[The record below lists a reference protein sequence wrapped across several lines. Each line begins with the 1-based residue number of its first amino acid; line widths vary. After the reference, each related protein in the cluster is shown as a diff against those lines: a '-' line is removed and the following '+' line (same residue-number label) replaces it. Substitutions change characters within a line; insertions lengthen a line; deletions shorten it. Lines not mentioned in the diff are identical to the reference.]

1 MAELFTSTIPNL
13 IQGVSQQPD
22 AQRDP
27 TQAELQINGVS
38 SSAEGLRKRDPT
50 QTLARVSATS
60 LGDVFVHAILRD
72 RAERYLA
79 VISNS
84 TVKVFDLDGVAQT
97 VSAPNGYGYL
107 SGVTDAKRQIRCGTV
122 ADYTFVASSLK
133 VVAMDAAVAPA
144 VARPATN
151 EALVWVKA
159 ANYSQS
165 YRVNV
170 NGTLATV
177 TTTATPGT
185 AISTAEIA
193 ARLRG
198 ALTGGAA
205 TGITNQSPLC
215 TLLGYL
221 YDVATTTDEGGSGL
235 TVDVFGNATSIAS
248 ATIKDPG
255 SGYFAGD
262 KVFMQRGLL
271 YGGAVTALSNE
282 GVGST
287 LNGTLTDLPT
297 ISTIVNSEGLTVTVV
312 GDGTKLIAVA
322 IGNNAGIGYRA
333 NTATMPSWVDV
344 PRNRLQGGPVS
355 TLSSEGATTTR
366 SVLGTGLATTTNTGG
381 TGLTL
386 NVTGNGQSVSG
397 VTVNTAGVRYH
408 IGSKIYIARNV
419 LDGSGT
425 DTTPVHVATITAVT
439 NADTTRVRIATVK
452 SVEIDDTPVLLGTI
466 SAAAAGPLT
475 GVTIARSGSVL
486 HLTSA
491 STITIS
497 ATDARANADITAIT
511 GSVQSFTSLPA
522 IAPQGYQVE
531 VAGDPTNNFDGY
543 YLKFVPRT
551 GAGTFGE
558 GEWQE
563 TVAPG
568 AQYKLNPSTMPQ
580 VLVRLPAGTWYF
592 GPLNGAALTGLTL
605 PTWGERTAG
614 DSESAPDP
622 SFVGQTVNDVF
633 VHRGRLG
640 ILADEKRIL
649 SRAKDFFAFFPETVT
664 TVLDSD
670 PIDKTASSSRVSVL
684 RYAVPFQGEML
695 LFSDDYQF
703 RSYATDASLTPT
715 TDVITILT
723 SYEIDPGAR
732 PIQMGGSVVFCQ
744 ANGEWSQLR
753 QFSVRGAG
761 TALVGDAE
769 SITEHVSSYIP
780 SGIFQLAAND
790 TGNSLYCISSK
801 TGYKNRI
808 YTYKYFYRNTGS
820 GIERAQSSWSYWDLP
835 GADSILSIVA
845 IQEALYLLV
854 QRGVEVFLEKLPVLD
869 RQSVAAAPY
878 PLLLDRWVS
887 TTTASPAAM
896 RVPAGVYS
904 PVTKLTTW
912 TLPFTIRAATQA
924 WSAYQAGYQGGVLLG
939 TASSG
944 NTIAARGDWSAAQVY
959 FGEAYTFRYRPS
971 RFKPMRAQGG
981 GQVASNT
988 LRAQIRQA
996 RLRYHETGYFQVRV
1010 KPSGNRDEGL
1020 YYFPGSTVGLL
1031 QGVDQGQAGVF
1042 PIPIFGRGESN
1053 TITIENDT
1061 AHPCKFASLEWTGLI
1076 TGKGRAVQ

>member
-1 MAELFTSTIPNL
+1 MSGLFTSLVPNL

-27 TQAELQINGVS
+27 TQAELQINAVS

-50 QTLARVSATS
+50 QTLARVSSAS

-72 RAERYLA
+72 RSERYLA

-84 TVKVFDLDGVAQT
+84 TVKVFDFDGVAQT
-97 VSAPNGYGYL
+97 VNAPSGYGYL

-122 ADYTFVASSLK
+122 ADFTFVASALK

-144 VARPATN
+144 VARPADN

-159 ANYSQS
+159 ANYGQS

-177 TTTATPGT
+177 TTTTTAGT
-185 AISTAEIA
+185 AISTADIA
-193 ARLRG
+193 EQIKT
-198 ALTGGAA
+198 ALAG
-205 TGITNQSPLC
+205 
-215 TLLGYL
+215 
-221 YDVATTTDEGGSGL
+221 VAG
-235 TVDVFGNATSIAS
+235 VSIA
-248 ATIKDPG
+248 
-255 SGYFAGD
+255 
-262 KVFMQRGLL
+262 
-271 YGGAVTALSNE
+271 
-282 GVGST
+282 
-287 LNGTLTDLPT
+287 
-297 ISTIVNSEGLTVTVV
+297 
-312 GDGTKLIAVA
+312 
-322 IGNNAGIGYRA
+322 RA
-333 NTATMPSWVDV
+333 
-344 PRNRLQGGPVS
+344 
-355 TLSSEGATTTR
+355 
-366 SVLGTGLATTTNTGG
+366 
-381 TGLTL
+381 
-386 NVTGNGQSVSG
+386 
-397 VTVNTAGVRYH
+397 
-408 IGSKIYIARNV
+408 
-419 LDGSGT
+419 
-425 DTTPVHVATITAVT
+425 
-439 NADTTRVRIATVK
+439 
-452 SVEIDDTPVLLGTI
+452 
-466 SAAAAGPLT
+466 
-475 GVTIARSGSVL
+475 GSVL

-511 GSVQSFTSLPA
+511 NSVQSFTSLPA

-531 VAGDPTNNFDGY
+531 VTGDPTNNFDGY
-543 YLKFVPRT
+543 YLKFAPRS

-558 GEWQE
+558 GAWEE

-568 AQYKLNPSTMPQ
+568 AQYKLDPATMPQ

-605 PTWGERTAG
+605 PTWGQRVAG

-622 SFVGQTVNDVF
+622 SFVGQAVNDIF

-640 ILADEKRIL
+640 ILADEKRIF

-703 RSYATDASLTPT
+703 RSYATDAALTPA
-715 TDVITILT
+715 TDAITILT
-723 SYEIDPGAR
+723 SYEIDTGVR
-732 PIQMGGSVVFCQ
+732 PVQMGGSVVFCQ

-769 SITEHVSSYIP
+769 SITDHASSYIP

-801 TGYKNRI
+801 AGYTNRI
-808 YTYKYFYRNTGS
+808 YTYKFLYRNSSS
-820 GIERAQSSWSYWDLP
+820 GIERVQSSWGYWELP
-835 GADSILSIVA
+835 GADGILSIVA
-845 IQEALYLLV
+845 IQETLYLLV
-854 QRGVEVFLEKLPVLD
+854 QRGPEVFLEKMPVLD
-869 RQSVAAAPY
+869 RQSIAAAPY

-887 TTTASPAAM
+887 TTAASPAGV
-896 RVPAGVYS
+896 RVPAGIYS
-904 PVTKLTTW
+904 SVTRATTW

-924 WSAYQAGYQGGVLLG
+924 WSAYQPGYQGGVLLG
-939 TASSG
+939 AASSG
-944 NTIAARGDWSAAQVY
+944 NTITARGDWSAAQVW
-959 FGEAYTFRYRPS
+959 FGEVYPFRYRPS
-971 RFKPMRAQGG
+971 RFKAMRAQGG
-981 GQVASNT
+981 GQVATNT

-1010 KPSGNRDEGL
+1010 TPTGNRDEAV
-1020 YYFPGSTVGLL
+1020 YTFPGSTVGLL
-1031 QGVDQGQAGVF
+1031 QGADQGQAGVF
-1042 PIPIFGRGESN
+1042 RIPMFGRGEN
-1053 TITIENDT
+1053 ITVTIENDT
-1061 AHPCKFASLEWTGLI
+1061 AHPCKFSSLEWTGLI
-1076 TGKGRAVQ
+1076 TGKGRAVQQ

>member
-1 MAELFTSTIPNL
+1 MAELFTSLIPNL

-50 QTLARVSATS
+50 QTLAKVSTS

-72 RAERYLA
+72 RTERYLA
-79 VISNS
+79 VISSS

-97 VSAPNGYGYL
+97 VNAPSGYGYL

-133 VVAMDAAVAPA
+133 VVAMDSALAPVA
-144 VARPATN
+144 ARPATN

-159 ANYSQS
+159 ANYGQS

-177 TTTATPGT
+177 TTTTTAGT
-185 AISTAEIA
+185 AISTADIA
-193 ARLRG
+193 EQIKV
-198 ALTGGAA
+198 ALAG
-205 TGITNQSPLC
+205 
-215 TLLGYL
+215 
-221 YDVATTTDEGGSGL
+221 VAG
-235 TVDVFGNATSIAS
+235 VSIA
-248 ATIKDPG
+248 
-255 SGYFAGD
+255 
-262 KVFMQRGLL
+262 
-271 YGGAVTALSNE
+271 
-282 GVGST
+282 
-287 LNGTLTDLPT
+287 
-297 ISTIVNSEGLTVTVV
+297 
-312 GDGTKLIAVA
+312 
-322 IGNNAGIGYRA
+322 
-333 NTATMPSWVDV
+333 
-344 PRNRLQGGPVS
+344 
-355 TLSSEGATTTR
+355 
-366 SVLGTGLATTTNTGG
+366 
-381 TGLTL
+381 
-386 NVTGNGQSVSG
+386 
-397 VTVNTAGVRYH
+397 
-408 IGSKIYIARNV
+408 
-419 LDGSGT
+419 
-425 DTTPVHVATITAVT
+425 
-439 NADTTRVRIATVK
+439 RV
-452 SVEIDDTPVLLGTI
+452 
-466 SAAAAGPLT
+466 
-475 GVTIARSGSVL
+475 GSVL

-511 GSVQSFTSLPA
+511 NSVQSFTALPA
-522 IAPQGYQVE
+522 IAPEGYQVE
-531 VAGDPTNNFDGY
+531 VTGDPTNNFDGY
-543 YLKFVPRT
+543 YVKFQPRT
-551 GAGTFGE
+551 GAGAFGE
-558 GEWQE
+558 GAWEE

-568 AQYKLNPSTMPQ
+568 AQYKLDPSTMPQ

-605 PTWGERTAG
+605 PTWGQRVAG
-614 DSESAPDP
+614 DSETAPDP
-622 SFVGQTVNDVF
+622 SFVGQSVNDVF
-633 VHRGRLG
+633 IHRGRLG
-640 ILADEKRIL
+640 ILSDEKRIF
-649 SRAKDFFAFFPETVT
+649 SRAKDFFSFFPETVT

-670 PIDKTASSSRVSVL
+670 PIDKTASSSKVSVL

-703 RSYATDASLTPT
+703 RSYATDNSLTLA
-715 TDVITILT
+715 TDTITILT
-723 SYEIDPGAR
+723 SYEIDSGVR

-769 SITEHVSSYIP
+769 SITDHASSYIP

-801 TGYKNRI
+801 AGYRNRI
-808 YTYKYFYRNTGS
+808 YTYKYFYRNSGS

-854 QRGVEVFLEKLPVLD
+854 QRGAEVFLEKLPVLD

-887 TTTASPAAM
+887 TTTASPSAM

-904 PVTKLTTW
+904 PVTKLTIW
-912 TLPFTIRAATQA
+912 TLPFTIKTTTQA
-924 WSAYQAGYQGGVLLG
+924 WSGYQPGYQGGVLLG
-939 TASSG
+939 AASSG
-944 NTIAARGDWSAAQVY
+944 NTITARGDWSAAQIW
-959 FGEAYTFRYRPS
+959 FGELYSFRYRPS
-971 RFKPMRAQGG
+971 RFKAMQTQGG

-1010 KPSGNRDEGL
+1010 TSSGNRDEAV
-1020 YYFPGSTVGLL
+1020 YTFPGSTAGLL

-1042 PIPIFGRGESN
+1042 RIPMFGRGEN
-1053 TITIENDT
+1053 ITVTIENDT
-1061 AHPCKFASLEWTGLI
+1061 AHPCKFASLEWTGLV
-1076 TGKGRAVQ
+1076 TGKGRAVQQ

>member
-22 AQRDP
+22 AQRDS

-72 RAERYLA
+72 RTERYLA

-84 TVKVFDLDGVAQT
+84 TVKMFDLDGVAQT
-97 VSAPNGYGYL
+97 VNAPNGYGYL
-107 SGVTDAKRQIRCGTV
+107 SGVTDAKGQIRCGTV
-122 ADYTFVASSLK
+122 ADFTFVASSLK
-133 VVAMDAAVAPA
+133 VVAMDSAVAPV
-144 VARPATN
+144 VARPAAN

-159 ANYSQS
+159 ANYGQS

-185 AISTAEIA
+185 AISTADIA
-193 ARLRG
+193 EQIKT
-198 ALTGGAA
+198 ALAG
-205 TGITNQSPLC
+205 
-215 TLLGYL
+215 
-221 YDVATTTDEGGSGL
+221 VAG
-235 TVDVFGNATSIAS
+235 VSIA
-248 ATIKDPG
+248 
-255 SGYFAGD
+255 
-262 KVFMQRGLL
+262 
-271 YGGAVTALSNE
+271 
-282 GVGST
+282 
-287 LNGTLTDLPT
+287 
-297 ISTIVNSEGLTVTVV
+297 
-312 GDGTKLIAVA
+312 
-322 IGNNAGIGYRA
+322 
-333 NTATMPSWVDV
+333 
-344 PRNRLQGGPVS
+344 
-355 TLSSEGATTTR
+355 
-366 SVLGTGLATTTNTGG
+366 
-381 TGLTL
+381 
-386 NVTGNGQSVSG
+386 
-397 VTVNTAGVRYH
+397 
-408 IGSKIYIARNV
+408 
-419 LDGSGT
+419 
-425 DTTPVHVATITAVT
+425 
-439 NADTTRVRIATVK
+439 RV
-452 SVEIDDTPVLLGTI
+452 
-466 SAAAAGPLT
+466 
-475 GVTIARSGSVL
+475 GSVL

-511 GSVQSFTSLPA
+511 NSVQSFTALPA
-522 IAPQGYQVE
+522 IAPEGYQVE
-531 VAGDPTNNFDGY
+531 VTGDPTNNFDGY

-568 AQYKLNPSTMPQ
+568 AQYKLDPSTMPQ

-670 PIDKTASSSRVSVL
+670 PIDKAASSSRVSVL

-703 RSYATDASLTPT
+703 RSYATDASLTPA

-808 YTYKYFYRNTGS
+808 YTYKYFYRNSGS

-854 QRGVEVFLEKLPVLD
+854 QRGAEVFLEKLPVLD

-912 TLPFTIRAATQA
+912 TLPFTIRATTQA

-1042 PIPIFGRGESN
+1042 PIPIFGRGENN

-1061 AHPCKFASLEWTGLI
+1061 AHPCKFASMEWTGLI
-1076 TGKGRAVQ
+1076 TGKGRAVQQ

>member
-1 MAELFTSTIPNL
+1 MAELFTSLIPNL

-50 QTLARVSATS
+50 QTLAKVSATS

-72 RAERYLA
+72 RNERYLA
-79 VISNS
+79 VISSS

-97 VSAPNGYGYL
+97 VNAPSGYGYL

-133 VVAMDAAVAPA
+133 VVAMDSALAPVA
-144 VARPATN
+144 ARPATN

-159 ANYSQS
+159 ANYGQS

-177 TTTATPGT
+177 TTTTTAGT
-185 AISTAEIA
+185 AISTADIA
-193 ARLRG
+193 EQIKV
-198 ALTGGAA
+198 ALAGVTG
-205 TGITNQSPLC
+205 
-215 TLLGYL
+215 
-221 YDVATTTDEGGSGL
+221 V
-235 TVDVFGNATSIAS
+235 SIA
-248 ATIKDPG
+248 
-255 SGYFAGD
+255 
-262 KVFMQRGLL
+262 
-271 YGGAVTALSNE
+271 
-282 GVGST
+282 
-287 LNGTLTDLPT
+287 
-297 ISTIVNSEGLTVTVV
+297 
-312 GDGTKLIAVA
+312 
-322 IGNNAGIGYRA
+322 
-333 NTATMPSWVDV
+333 
-344 PRNRLQGGPVS
+344 
-355 TLSSEGATTTR
+355 
-366 SVLGTGLATTTNTGG
+366 
-381 TGLTL
+381 
-386 NVTGNGQSVSG
+386 
-397 VTVNTAGVRYH
+397 
-408 IGSKIYIARNV
+408 
-419 LDGSGT
+419 
-425 DTTPVHVATITAVT
+425 
-439 NADTTRVRIATVK
+439 RV
-452 SVEIDDTPVLLGTI
+452 
-466 SAAAAGPLT
+466 
-475 GVTIARSGSVL
+475 GSVL

-511 GSVQSFTSLPA
+511 NSVQSFTALPT
-522 IAPQGYQVE
+522 IAPEGYQVE
-531 VAGDPTNNFDGY
+531 VTGDPTNNFDGY
-543 YLKFVPRT
+543 YVKFQPRT
-551 GAGTFGE
+551 GAGAFGE
-558 GEWQE
+558 GTWEE

-568 AQYKLNPSTMPQ
+568 AQYKLDPSTMPQ
-580 VLVRLPAGTWYF
+580 VLVRLPAGTWHF

-605 PTWGERTAG
+605 PTWGQRVAG
-614 DSESAPDP
+614 DSETAPDP
-622 SFVGQTVNDVF
+622 SFVGQSVNDIF
-633 VHRGRLG
+633 IHRGRLG
-640 ILADEKRIL
+640 MLADEKRIY
-649 SRAKDFFAFFPETVT
+649 SRAKGLFDFFPETVT

-684 RYAVPFQGEML
+684 RYGVPFQGEML

-715 TDVITILT
+715 TDAITILT
-723 SYEIDPGAR
+723 SYEIDPGVR

-769 SITEHVSSYIP
+769 SITDHASSYIP

-790 TGNSLYCISSK
+790 TGNSLYCISGK

-808 YTYKYFYRNTGS
+808 YTYKYFYRNSGS

-854 QRGVEVFLEKLPVLD
+854 QRGAEVFLEKLPVLD

-896 RVPAGVYS
+896 RVPAGSYNS
-904 PVTKLTTW
+904 VTKVTTW
-912 TLPFTIRAATQA
+912 TLPFTIRATTQA

-939 TASSG
+939 SASSG
-944 NTIAARGDWSAAQVY
+944 NTITARGDWSAAQVY
-959 FGEAYTFRYRPS
+959 FGETYSFRYRPS
-971 RFKPMRAQGG
+971 RFKTMRAQGG

-1010 KPSGNRDEGL
+1010 KPSGNRNEGV

-1042 PIPIFGRGESN
+1042 PIPMFGRGEDME
-1053 TITIENDT
+1053 ITIENDT

-1076 TGKGRAVQ
+1076 TGKGRAVQQ

>member
-1 MAELFTSTIPNL
+1 MAELFTSTVPNL

-27 TQAELQINGVS
+27 TQAELQINAVS

-50 QTLARVSATS
+50 QTLARVSSIS

-72 RAERYLA
+72 RSERYLA
-79 VISNS
+79 VISS
-84 TVKVFDLDGVAQT
+84 SGVKVFDLDGVAQT
-97 VSAPNGYGYL
+97 VSAPSGYGYL

-122 ADYTFVASSLK
+122 ADYTFVASSLQ
-133 VVAMDAAVAPA
+133 VVAMDSALAPA
-144 VARPATN
+144 VARPAAN

-159 ANYSQS
+159 ANYGQS

-177 TTTATPGT
+177 TTTTTAGT
-185 AISTAEIA
+185 AISTADIA
-193 ARLRG
+193 EQIKT
-198 ALTGGAA
+198 ALAG
-205 TGITNQSPLC
+205 
-215 TLLGYL
+215 
-221 YDVATTTDEGGSGL
+221 VAG
-235 TVDVFGNATSIAS
+235 VSIA
-248 ATIKDPG
+248 
-255 SGYFAGD
+255 
-262 KVFMQRGLL
+262 
-271 YGGAVTALSNE
+271 
-282 GVGST
+282 
-287 LNGTLTDLPT
+287 
-297 ISTIVNSEGLTVTVV
+297 
-312 GDGTKLIAVA
+312 
-322 IGNNAGIGYRA
+322 RA
-333 NTATMPSWVDV
+333 
-344 PRNRLQGGPVS
+344 
-355 TLSSEGATTTR
+355 
-366 SVLGTGLATTTNTGG
+366 
-381 TGLTL
+381 
-386 NVTGNGQSVSG
+386 
-397 VTVNTAGVRYH
+397 
-408 IGSKIYIARNV
+408 
-419 LDGSGT
+419 
-425 DTTPVHVATITAVT
+425 
-439 NADTTRVRIATVK
+439 
-452 SVEIDDTPVLLGTI
+452 
-466 SAAAAGPLT
+466 
-475 GVTIARSGSVL
+475 GSVL

-511 GSVQSFTSLPA
+511 NSVQAFTALPT
-522 IAPQGYQVE
+522 IAPTGYQVE
-531 VAGDPTNNFDGY
+531 VTGDPSNNFDGY
-543 YLKFVPRT
+543 YVKFQPRT

-558 GEWQE
+558 GAWEE

-568 AQYKLNPSTMPQ
+568 TQYKLNPATMPQ
-580 VLVRLPAGTWYF
+580 VLVRLPAGTWHF

-605 PTWGERTAG
+605 PTWGQRVAG

-622 SFVGQTVNDVF
+622 SFVGQAVNDIF

-640 ILADEKRIL
+640 ILADEKRIF

-715 TDVITILT
+715 TDAITILT
-723 SYEIDPGAR
+723 GYEIDPAVR

-769 SITEHVSSYIP
+769 SITDHVSSYIP

-801 TGYKNRI
+801 SGYANRI
-808 YTYKYFYRNTGS
+808 YTYKYFYRNGGS

-835 GADSILSIVA
+835 GAESILSIVA

-854 QRGVEVFLEKLPVLD
+854 QRGGEVFLEKMPVLD

-896 RVPAGVYS
+896 RVPAGVYDS
-904 PVTKLTTW
+904 VTKQTTW
-912 TLPFTIRAATQA
+912 TLPFTIRATTQA
-924 WSAYQAGYQGGVLLG
+924 WSAYQTGYQGGVLLG
-939 TASSG
+939 AASSG
-944 NTIAARGDWSAAQVY
+944 NTIAARGDWSTAQVY
-959 FGEAYTFRYRPS
+959 VGETYGFRYRPS
-971 RFKPMRAQGG
+971 RFKAMRTQGG

-1010 KPSGNRDEGL
+1010 KPTGNRDESV
-1020 YYFPGSTVGLL
+1020 YAFPGSTVGLL
-1031 QGVDQGQAGVF
+1031 QGADQGQAGVF
-1042 PIPIFGRGESN
+1042 PIPMFGRGESI
-1053 TITIENDT
+1053 TVTIENDT

-1076 TGKGRAVQ
+1076 TGKGRAVQQ